1 LNGGLRGCL
10 DGGIRV
16 SAEHGSIEF
25 QEDIGQDA
33 QAKVSIQQQEPLR
46 QKLFFREV
54 EEWFVFA
61 IAFVEERF
69 VFAIAFGLPQPVIR
83 IAPLAVHAQQVR
95 GANGVEARRERLLHQ
110 GAEG

>member
-1 LNGGLRGCL
+1 LN
-10 DGGIRV
+10 GGIRV

-46 QKLFFREV
+46 QKLFRE
-54 EEWFVFA
+54 
-61 IAFVEERF
+61 VEERF
-69 VFAIAFGLPQPVIR
+69 VFAIAFDEERFGFAIAFELPQPVIR
-83 IAPLAVHAQQVR
+83 IQPIFVHAQQVR